1 MSGPTEDNRMD
12 DDGQARAAEYVLG
25 TLPAGERRGVE
36 LALPH
41 DAALR
46 AAVQEWERRLLPLAS
61 LAPPVEPSHALWPRI
76 AASLAAASQPSA
88 APVRADAR
96 ADSGKRWW
104 EALNL
109 WRGLAAAGFAAAAM
123 MAVVVRLQ
131 PGVEATPR
139 YMVVLAAPNNMAPG
153 WILQA
158 GAGGAL
164 KLVPLGATV
173 VPPDRALQL
182 WTKADTWKGPVSLGL
197 VQPGQPVEV
206 SLAKLP
212 PLQPNQLFEITL
224 EPKNG
229 SPIGRPT
236 GRILYI
242 GRAVQML

>member
-1 MSGPTEDNRMD
+1 MNDPHEDEDREL
-12 DDGQARAAEYVLG
+12 AAEYVLG
-25 TLPAGERRGVE
+25 TLPAGERRRVE

-46 AAVQEWERRLLPLAS
+46 AAVQEWEQRLLPLTR
-61 LAPPVEPSHALWPRI
+61 LAEPVEPSPELWTRVE
-76 AASLAAASQPSA
+76 ASLAGAA
-88 APVRADAR
+88 APAR
-96 ADSGKRWW
+96 AVPTAPPVRWW
-104 EALNL
+104 ENLKL

-123 MAVVVRLQ
+123 LAVVPRLQ
-131 PGVEATPR
+131 TPPEATPR
-139 YMVVLAAPNNMAPG
+139 YMVVLAAPGNMTPG

-158 GAGGAL
+158 QAGGAL
-164 KLVPLGATV
+164 KLVPLGTTAV
-173 VPPDRALQL
+173 ASDKALQL

-224 EPKNG
+224 EPKGG

-236 GRILYI
+236 GPILYI
-242 GRAVQML
+242 GRAVRTL